1 MNKTVEYATA
11 PAQPLL
17 RTKIAPVA
25 ISPELLVP
33 RETLIERLD
42 AACQGPLTLV
52 CAPAGYGKSVLLE
65 QYRASLLAADLQ
77 VAWLACDETDTDPLR
92 VLDYLSAAIEDCY
105 PQFDYSLHIPVGVD
119 AAAVEQA
126 IDEFARALGKL
137 PADLYLLIDDMHRI
151 AVPGVNVLSQR
162 LVSQLPAHVH
172 LIGSARSDAL
182 IEGLA
187 PELQAQT
194 FVLDSADL
202 RFTAAQTAQYLQDI
216 KQLHL
221 SREEL
226 AVLHGRS
233 EGWVTALQLL
243 ALALGTV
250 ADRTLY
256 MQHLTGSERNIAD
269 YLQADVLADLPDV
282 VIGFLQQTAVLDEFN
297 AELCDALSGRDDSAQ
312 MLAFLQRNQLFV
324 RPLEEADGWL
334 RYHGL
339 FADFNRTGIASSGE
353 LATLQRSAAQW
364 CLDKGHFA
372 KAIKY
377 LLRAGDFARGA
388 ELLEL
393 HGGSLVSSNEV
404 YSVLKVLK
412 QLPSEVI
419 LEHAVFQI
427 FYAWQLALEQRYA
440 EAEALIED
448 VSLRLPHGQ
457 SGALHYGLAELMVA
471 AQVLKALILLYQDK
485 LESCLKVARHW
496 LRLVSENQPVFSASL
511 LCIQAAAYTLLGEV
525 DEGVKSIA
533 RARQYLSQSAN
544 TYLLVVTSLIEAL
557 VCKEAGDL
565 LHGSQVADDT
575 RARVEKVYGM
585 DSRVVEPLTL
595 VNADLLYERNE
606 HAQIIE
612 KLPDAITWRDVA
624 TPIELISR
632 GKLVM
637 ARSYFYAGDTD
648 KGLAVLDDWLDGLHA
663 PGYERVF
670 ALGMSC
676 RVQFLLWLRRPNE
689 AERTALQLQRH
700 MAGIPDGRFSEAQ
713 TARVLTEARLALAE
727 RRADK
732 AQAVLETCLGKHL
745 AEHQRER
752 RLHISL
758 LLAVAHWR
766 KGHTEKAFELFGVS
780 LEKAWE
786 CGYRRMLLDDAN
798 WLYPLMDAWLAA
810 EPGRKER
817 WLAVAEQWREQCKVL
832 NLDPDSAEDNQ
843 DVSRREREILRF
855 VAAGLSNRDI
865 AQAVHL
871 SEATIKWHLHNLFT
885 KLSVRSRTQAVLKGK
900 SLGLLSEA

>member
-1 MNKTVEYATA
+1 MNKIVEYATA

-25 ISPELLVP
+25 INPELLVP
-33 RETLIERLD
+33 RETLIDRLD
-42 AACQGPLTLV
+42 SACQGPLTLV

-65 QYRASLLAADLQ
+65 QYRAHLLAADLQ

-92 VLDYLSAAIEDCY
+92 VLDYLSAAIESCY

-162 LVSQLPAHVH
+162 LISQLPAHVH
-172 LIGSARSDAL
+172 LIGSARSGAL

-194 FVLDSADL
+194 CMLSSADL
-202 RFTAAQTAQYLQDI
+202 RFTAAQTANYLQDI
-216 KQLHL
+216 KQLQL

-256 MQHLTGSERNIAD
+256 MQQLTGSERNIAD

-282 VIGFLQQTAVLDEFN
+282 VIRFLQQTAVLDEFN

-339 FADFNRTGIASSGE
+339 FADFNRSGIPSSGE

-364 CLDKGHFA
+364 CLAQGHYA

-404 YSVLKVLK
+404 YSVLKALK

-595 VNADLLYERNE
+595 VSADLLYERNE
-606 HAQIIE
+606 HAQIID

-637 ARSYFYAGDTD
+637 ARAYFYA
-648 KGLAVLDDWLDGLHA
+648 
-663 PGYERVF
+663 
-670 ALGMSC
+670 
-676 RVQFLLWLRRPNE
+676 
-689 AERTALQLQRH
+689 
-700 MAGIPDGRFSEAQ
+700 
-713 TARVLTEARLALAE
+713 
-727 RRADK
+727 
-732 AQAVLETCLGKHL
+732 
-745 AEHQRER
+745 
-752 RLHISL
+752 
-758 LLAVAHWR
+758 
-766 KGHTEKAFELFGVS
+766 
-780 LEKAWE
+780 
-786 CGYRRMLLDDAN
+786 
-798 WLYPLMDAWLAA
+798 
-810 EPGRKER
+810 
-817 WLAVAEQWREQCKVL
+817 
-832 NLDPDSAEDNQ
+832 
-843 DVSRREREILRF
+843 VSRPE
-855 VAAGLSNRDI
+855 
-865 AQAVHL
+865 
-871 SEATIKWHLHNLFT
+871 
-885 KLSVRSRTQAVLKGK
+885 
-900 SLGLLSEA
+900 